1 MGIPRIALQKQLS
14 AERGECLL
22 DRFPKRWNLIL
33 DHVPDNVFIEPEVA
47 MSEHVTKSRY
57 LPPFDRRV
65 LKANVLWNLFRGL
78 AKDEEV
84 PEGSI
89 AGQLVGKEL
98 LT

>member
-1 MGIPRIALQKQLS
+1 MTTKRMGFYS
-14 AERGECLL
+14 
-22 DRFPKRWNLIL
+22 
-33 DHVPDNVFIEPEVA
+33 
-47 MSEHVTKSRY
+47 SVTK
-57 LPPFDRRV
+57 LA
-65 LKANVLWNLFRGL
+65 LLFLGLATELVL